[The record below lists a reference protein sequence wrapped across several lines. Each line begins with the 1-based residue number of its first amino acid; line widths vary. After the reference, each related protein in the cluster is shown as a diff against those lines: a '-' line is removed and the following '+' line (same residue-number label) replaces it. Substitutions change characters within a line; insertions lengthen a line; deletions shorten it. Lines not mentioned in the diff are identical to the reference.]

1 MNILNKLWVGTGYT
15 LVILGALS
23 LICKLIVNN

>member
-1 MNILNKLWVGTGYT
+1 MNIFNKLWVGCGYT
-15 LVILGALS
+15 LVTLGALS